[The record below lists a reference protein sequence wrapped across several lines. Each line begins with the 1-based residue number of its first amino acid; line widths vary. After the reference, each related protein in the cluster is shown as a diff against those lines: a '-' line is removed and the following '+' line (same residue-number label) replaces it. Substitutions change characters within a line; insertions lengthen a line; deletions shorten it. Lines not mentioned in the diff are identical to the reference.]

1 MMTALTHLLSAWIGA
16 FSAVIVIALCTVSS
30 REDKKAEL
38 FRDIPD
44 EFNPAGIVKK
54 EVNNHDH

>member
-16 FSAVIVIALCTVSS
+16 FAAVIVIALCTASS

-44 EFNPAGIVKK
+44 EFNPAGIVKERGK
-54 EVNNHDH
+54 